1 MKNIKYL
8 SSRAKALIL
17 AGALALAGTTT
28 ACSKDAEP
36 TVELTTEVTTEANE
50 INDSNQNVINN
61 INDIEKNIVEL
72 TNNQLLPNGVV
83 EITEENKNDKVEFIT
98 NSYITFNLGDID
110 SRTLGT
116 INQNGELDSATMTKD
131 FVTFVATMSDGIAVS
146 NNENK
151 IEVESLFAKDEN
163 GEIKDKNDYE
173 YLKQYVDLVA
183 NYNQAIKDGNAE
195 LTKQYLDELI
205 GIKEAIITDQNV
217 VQDINPQTLFMVA
230 DSMILLDNVVT
241 DEDTKIQLVN
251 SIEEACTDKVVTTGE
266 VDNTMNQD
274 ASQGSYESR
283 FESITEDILVAKF
296 LQANSFV
303 ENCDSNYSYSMIVSR
318 ISSQLDLSRY
328 KGKTVSEEYVEQEN
342 ARQQQIVDSES
353 SKRIGTTTTTVS
365 PDQVPEDKKEGTTE
379 TVTDNDGK
387 VVELTEEE
395 YIEAWNAGDAQA
407 TADYNARTR
416 TDRPSVAGKSAKW
429 NEVYS
434 KSYNA
439 TYDGFV
445 KFEQD
450 FKRGNV
456 AGSNQARTDYGMG
469 IRNTNP
475 RVDGE
480 SDAFNNGYIA
490 GYNSTYDD
498 LVYNSSLEMSL
509 NSLKQ
514 LKEAIMTYSE
524 SYEVASNDVKKM

>member
-1 MKNIKYL
+1 
-8 SSRAKALIL
+8 
-17 AGALALAGTTT
+17 
-28 ACSKDAEP
+28 
-36 TVELTTEVTTEANE
+36 
-50 INDSNQNVINN
+50 
-61 INDIEKNIVEL
+61 
-72 TNNQLLPNGVV
+72 
-83 EITEENKNDKVEFIT
+83 
-98 NSYITFNLGDID
+98 
-110 SRTLGT
+110 
-116 INQNGELDSATMTKD
+116 
-131 FVTFVATMSDGIAVS
+131 
-146 NNENK
+146 
-151 IEVESLFAKDEN
+151 
-163 GEIKDKNDYE
+163 
-173 YLKQYVDLVA
+173 
-183 NYNQAIKDGNAE
+183 
-195 LTKQYLDELI
+195 
-205 GIKEAIITDQNV
+205 
-217 VQDINPQTLFMVA
+217 
-230 DSMILLDNVVT
+230 
-241 DEDTKIQLVN
+241 
-251 SIEEACTDKVVTTGE
+251 
-266 VDNTMNQD
+266 MNQD

-303 ENCDSNYSYSMIVSR
+303 ENCDSNYSYSMIISR
-318 ISSQLDLSRY
+318 ISSQLDLSKY

-365 PDQVPEDKKEGTTE
+365 PDQVPEDKKEETTE